1 MVDHLQQEA
10 SVGAKATNAWPV
22 KASYLRALT
31 DLGMSDVQ
39 IARYFKVSPAAVS
52 TLRSS
57 VRDGS

>member
-10 SVGAKATNAWPV
+10 SAGAKATNAWPV

-39 IARYFKVSPAAVS
+39 IARYFKVSAATVS
-52 TLRSS
+52 SLRNAL
-57 VRDGS
+57 RDEA